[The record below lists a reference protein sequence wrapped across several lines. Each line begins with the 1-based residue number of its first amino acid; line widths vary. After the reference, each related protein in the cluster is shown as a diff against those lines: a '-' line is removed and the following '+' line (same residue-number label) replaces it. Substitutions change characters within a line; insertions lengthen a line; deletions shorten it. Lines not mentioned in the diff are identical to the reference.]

1 MVLGDDMLL
10 GIELNTPVGLKL
22 VTLCHLGPGS
32 CKHEIL
38 HHELV
43 NLCRLGPWPLPDA
56 LLPTWPCH
64 RGAD

>member
-22 VTLCHLGPGS
+22 VTLCHLGPRS